1 MEPGWGIT
9 CWGHYERTKFRCTRN
24 HRQPLGLC
32 SPERKIR
39 RRPPWTFAGTWSGN
53 GKITVKD
60 GTSERIRCRSTNS
73 AKGNAL
79 ALSMRCASD
88 SYKFDLASDIA
99 AEGATISGSWNETSR
114 GVVGSLSGKISGSNI
129 TATATSVGVTAAL
142 SIKTSGNALSVSIRS
157 PGSEVSEVSVTMA
170 RGR

>member
-1 MEPGWGIT
+1 MNATNFAAVAVAAGLLAFAIDTTQAADG
-9 CWGHYERTKFRCTRN
+9 
-24 HRQPLGLC
+24 PLAQ
-32 SPERKIR
+32 
-39 RRPPWTFAGTWSGN
+39 FAGSWSGA
-53 GKITVKD
+53 GKITVQN
-60 GTSERIRCRSTNS
+60 GSSERIRCRSSN
-73 AKGNAL
+73 NASGR
-79 ALSMRCASD
+79 AMTLSLRCASD
-88 SYKFDLASDIA
+88 SYKFELASDITSD
-99 AEGATISGSWNETSR
+99 GNSISGSWNETSR

>member
-1 MEPGWGIT
+1 MNARSFAALAIT
-9 CWGHYERTKFRCTRN
+9 AN
-24 HRQPLGLC
+24 LLGFTQQSAQAADALAH
-32 SPERKIR
+32 
-39 RRPPWTFAGTWSGN
+39 FAGTWSGN
-53 GKITVKD
+53 GKITVQN
-60 GTSERIRCRSTNS
+60 GTSERIRCRSTNT
-73 AKGNAL
+73 AKGNSL

-99 AEGATISGSWNETSR
+99 AEGANISGSWNETSR

-142 SIKTSGNALSVSIRS
+142 SIKTSGNALSISIRS
-157 PGSEVSEVSVTMA
+157 PGSEVSEVSVIMA

>member
-1 MEPGWGIT
+1 MNARHFTALAIT
-9 CWGHYERTKFRCTRN
+9 TSLLAFSAQIAQAADG
-24 HRQPLGLC
+24 PLAH
-32 SPERKIR
+32 
-39 RRPPWTFAGTWSGN
+39 FAGNWSGN
-53 GKITVKD
+53 GKITVQN
-60 GTSERIRCRSTNS
+60 GTSERIRCRSSNS
-73 AKGNAL
+73 ASGNGL
-79 ALSMRCASD
+79 NLSMRCASD
-88 SYKFDLASDIA
+88 SYTFNLGSEITADGSNV
-99 AEGATISGSWNETSR
+99 SGSWNETSR

>member
-1 MEPGWGIT
+1 MNAKNFAALAIAASLFGFVPQSAQSADG
-9 CWGHYERTKFRCTRN
+9 
-24 HRQPLGLC
+24 PLAH
-32 SPERKIR
+32 
-39 RRPPWTFAGTWSGN
+39 FAGTWSGN

-79 ALSMRCASD
+79 TLSMRCASD

-99 AEGATISGSWNETSR
+99 AEGANISGSWNETSR
-114 GVVGSLSGKISGSNI
+114 GVVGTLSGKISGSNI

-142 SIKTSGNALSVSIRS
+142 SIRTSGNSLSVTIRS

>member
-1 MEPGWGIT
+1 MNAQNFAALAIT
-9 CWGHYERTKFRCTRN
+9 ASLLSFAPQSAKSADG
-24 HRQPLGLC
+24 PLAHFGG
-32 SPERKIR
+32 S
-39 RRPPWTFAGTWSGN
+39 WSGN

-99 AEGATISGSWNETSR
+99 AEGTNISGSWNETSR
-114 GVVGSLSGKISGSNI
+114 GVVGSLSGRISGSNI

>member
-1 MEPGWGIT
+1 MNA
-9 CWGHYERTKFRCTRN
+9 RN
-24 HRQPLGLC
+24 FAALAIVASLSGFAPQSAKSADGPLAH
-32 SPERKIR
+32 
-39 RRPPWTFAGTWSGN
+39 FAGTWSGN

-79 ALSMRCASD
+79 TLSMRCASD
-88 SYKFDLASDIA
+88 SYKFDLASDIG
-99 AEGATISGSWNETSR
+99 AEGANISGSWNETSR
-114 GVVGSLSGKISGSNI
+114 GVVGSLSGKISGNNI
-129 TATATSVGVTAAL
+129 TATATSVGVTAGL
-142 SIKTSGNALSVSIRS
+142 SIRTSGNALSVTIRS

>member
-1 MEPGWGIT
+1 MNA
-9 CWGHYERTKFRCTRN
+9 RN
-24 HRQPLGLC
+24 FAALAIGASLFGFAPQSAKSADGPLAH
-32 SPERKIR
+32 
-39 RRPPWTFAGTWSGN
+39 FAGTWSGN

-60 GTSERIRCRSTNS
+60 GTSERIRCRSTNT

-88 SYKFDLASDIA
+88 SYRFDLGSDIA
-99 AEGATISGSWNETSR
+99 AEGANISGSWNETSR
-114 GVVGSLSGKISGSNI
+114 GVMGSLSGKISSSNI

>member
-1 MEPGWGIT
+1 MNARDFAALAIT
-9 CWGHYERTKFRCTRN
+9 ASLLGFAPQSAKSADG
-24 HRQPLGLC
+24 PLAH
-32 SPERKIR
+32 
-39 RRPPWTFAGTWSGN
+39 FAGTWSGN

-60 GTSERIRCRSTNS
+60 GTSERIRCRSTNN

-79 ALSMRCASD
+79 TLSMRCASD

-99 AEGATISGSWNETSR
+99 AEGANISGSWNETSR

-142 SIKTSGNALSVSIRS
+142 SIKTSGNALSISIRS
-157 PGSEVSEVSVTMA
+157 PGSEVSEVSVIMA
-170 RGR
+170 RGK

>member
-1 MEPGWGIT
+1 MNARNFAALAIT
-9 CWGHYERTKFRCTRN
+9 ASLLGFAP
-24 HRQPLGLC
+24 QSAQAADGPLAH
-32 SPERKIR
+32 
-39 RRPPWTFAGTWSGN
+39 FAGTWSGN

-79 ALSMRCASD
+79 ALSLRCASD

-99 AEGATISGSWNETSR
+99 AEGANISGSWNETSR

-142 SIKTSGNALSVSIRS
+142 LIKTSGNALSVSIRS
-157 PGSEVSEVSVTMA
+157 PGSEVSEVSVVMA
-170 RGR
+170 RGK